1 MNRFKNKVWVGASEL
16 GRHGRRETRETVK
29 QRGGDE
35 VKNST
40 EWVGSIVVEP
50 VGSGMEW
57 ESSVSMV
64 KEDQRSSE
72 ANL

>member
-1 MNRFKNKVWVGASEL
+1 M
-16 GRHGRRETRETVK
+16 K

-40 EWVGSIVVEP
+40 EWAGSVVVGP
-50 VGSGMEW
+50 VSSGLEW